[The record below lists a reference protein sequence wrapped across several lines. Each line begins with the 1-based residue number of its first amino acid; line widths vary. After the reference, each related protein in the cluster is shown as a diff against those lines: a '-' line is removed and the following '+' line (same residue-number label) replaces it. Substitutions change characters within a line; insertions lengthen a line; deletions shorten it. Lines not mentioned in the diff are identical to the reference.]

1 MLVYVLEKAGEQR
14 WWGRGGGLS
23 QQPVKGRVRVVP
35 LTMRSFV
42 GAKFFFGSSHAT
54 CFVSVFAY
62 LRLTFS
68 CAFNKTRAIVGANL
82 GIN

>member
-1 MLVYVLEKAGEQR
+1 MVGE
-14 WWGRGGGLS
+14 GGGLS
-23 QQPVKGRVRVVP
+23 RQPVKGRVRVVP
-35 LTMRSFV
+35 LIMGSFV

-62 LRLTFS
+62 LCLTFS
-68 CAFNKTRAIVGANL
+68 YAFNKTPAIVSANL